1 MGPLLSQQR
10 GMRAEHRSLRSQ
22 RCRHRHSQGLRASS
36 DGTGMMCL
44 KHQGQP
50 WALRWA
56 PLPISA
62 GLLHASGVTGPRGQG
77 PQMERGG
84 TRCLGTG
91 PQASFCRPQEATE
104 GERNAPSRVPASYRS
119 GAPFRGWELGSPQRG
134 KGSKQDSMAWHRM
147 NTVMSKL
154 YRKHTAC
161 LAASHL
167 RVGCGDG
174 CGVWRFPGAEARPCL
189 VLWG

>member
-1 MGPLLSQQR
+1 MQ
-10 GMRAEHRSLRSQ
+10 AEHHSLRSP
-22 RCRHRHSQGLRASS
+22 RCRHRHSQVPGASS
-36 DGTGMMCL
+36 DDTGMMCL

-91 PQASFCRPQEATE
+91 PHASFCRPPEATE
-104 GERNAPSRVPASYRS
+104 GGRNAPSRVPASYRA
-119 GAPFRGWELGSPQRG
+119 GAPFRGWELGGLRRG
-134 KGSKQDSMAWHRM
+134 EGGKQDSMAWHRM
-147 NTVMSKL
+147 NVVTSKL
-154 YRKHTAC
+154 YRKHTSRP
-161 LAASHL
+161 AASHL
-167 RVGCGDG
+167 RVGRGDG
-174 CGVWRFPGAEARPCL
+174 CGAGRFPGAEARPCL